1 MSPDEFP
8 EKVAAIRAAAA
19 HANRTIDD
27 DHYGAT
33 VFAAPREE
41 EIMPDVAARLRLR
54 RGLERRDYLAFGTE
68 ELRALLDR
76 FRAGGACKFVVVPVA
91 RDVPAWLR
99 ELHSE
104 VVAPIEAAG

>member
-1 MSPDEFP
+1 MSSRTSWRRSAPPPPTPTPTPTDE
-8 EKVAAIRAAAA
+8 
-19 HANRTIDD
+19 

-41 EIMPDVAARLRLR
+41 EITDGGAERLRLR
-54 RGLERRDYLAFGTE
+54 RGLARRDYLALGTG

-76 FRAGGACKFVVVPVA
+76 FLAVGACKFVVVPVA
-91 RDVPAWLR
+91 HDLPAWLR
-99 ELHSE
+99 ELFAE